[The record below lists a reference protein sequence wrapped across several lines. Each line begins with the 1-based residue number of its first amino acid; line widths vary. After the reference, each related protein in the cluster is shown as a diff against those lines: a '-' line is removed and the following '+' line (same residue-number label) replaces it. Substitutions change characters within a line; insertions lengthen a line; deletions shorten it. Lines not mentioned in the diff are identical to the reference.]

1 MNIGLSV
8 TTAHPGDVEARI
20 SARWVVERA
29 EAAAA
34 VEFASFSVGDHHE
47 TPGPYMQN
55 IPILARCLAVL
66 GPMPVLPSFLLPLW
80 HPVLLAEQVGTLAAL
95 AEGPVHPIFTAGAG
109 ADQFASLGVSL
120 SERRGRM
127 EEALA
132 LLRRL
137 FHEDSVTFDGRFWQL
152 ENVPVNPK
160 PRVPPQF
167 WIGGSAA
174 MAVERAGRLSD
185 AWLCAPGAP
194 LEEARASL
202 SVHRQAVAR
211 AGHAAQPSAGRAEL
225 PSTAAIRRDIYAGES
240 DAEAEATAG
249 PPLQRGYRGLAPEVP
264 IVGGPER
271 VIARLREIEAL
282 GFQHLLVRYLPVGQ
296 DRILA
301 SIRRTGREVIPA
313 LAAPHE

>member
-1 MNIGLSV
+1 MKIGLSV
-8 TTAHPGDVEARI
+8 TTAHPDDVEARI

-29 EAAAA
+29 GAAAA
-34 VEFASFSVGDHHE
+34 AGFASFSVGDHHG

-66 GPMPVLPSFLLPLW
+66 GPMPVLPLFLLPLW

-95 AEGPVHPIFTAGAG
+95 ADGPVHPIFTAGAG
-109 ADQFASLGVSL
+109 ADQFGSLGVSL

-137 FHEDSVTFDGRFWQL
+137 FHEDSVTFEGRFWQL

-160 PRVPPQF
+160 PHVPPQF

-174 MAVERAGRLSD
+174 VAVERAGRLGD
-185 AWLCAPGAP
+185 VWLCAPGAT
-194 LEEARASL
+194 LEEASASL
-202 SVHRQAVAR
+202 TVYRQALDR
-211 AGHAAQPSAGRAEL
+211 AGRAQQ
-225 PSTAAIRRDIYAGES
+225 TNVAAIRRDIYVGES
-240 DAEAEATAG
+240 DEEAESTAG
-249 PPLQRGYRGLAPEVP
+249 PLLQLGYRGLPPDVP

-271 VIARLREIEAL
+271 VSARLREIEAL

-296 DRILA
+296 ERILA

-313 LAAPHE
+313 LAGAGGAP